1 MRDIISG
8 VRKWVNT
15 GEPFVLATV
24 VRTWRSAPRP
34 VGSSLAVSAESEML
48 GSVSGGCVE
57 KSVILEALDVLKDE
71 VPKLVN
77 YGISDDEAWEVGLS
91 CGGKI
96 EVFIEPFLAF
106 GNQDEKEI
114 WQKLNQAI
122 DQNKSVV
129 LVSNLTAKRSE
140 HSLFDIDK
148 DEIIGIALDAHQME
162 FALQASRERS
172 NKVFEHQGNKYFIR
186 TFLRKERMLLI
197 GSAHITVELI
207 SLAKQFDFET
217 IVIDP
222 RDTFASKT
230 NYPVP
235 PDEIYIKWPQ
245 EILAELQPDAE
256 TYAVILSHDP
266 KIDDPALEI
275 LLKSSVSYIGALGST
290 KTHQK
295 RIGRLKA
302 MGFFDDQINRIH
314 GPIGLDI
321 RALSA
326 KEIALSI
333 MAEIIQVRNAV
344 DD

>member
-8 VRKWVNT
+8 VLNWVNA
-15 GEPFVLATV
+15 GEPFALATV

-57 KSVILEALDVLKDE
+57 KNVIREALDVLKDE

-106 GNQDEKEI
+106 GNQDEQEI
-114 WQKLNQAI
+114 WQKLTQAI
-122 DQNKSVV
+122 DQNKSVA
-129 LVSNLTAKRSE
+129 LVSNLTAKKSE
-140 HSLFDIDK
+140 HSLLDIDK
-148 DEIIGIALDAHQME
+148 DEIAGISLDSHQKE
-162 FALQASRERS
+162 LALQACRERS

-186 TFLRKERMLLI
+186 TFLKKERMLLI
-197 GSAHITVELI
+197 GLAHISVELI
-207 SLAKQFDFET
+207 NLAKQFDFET

-245 EILAELQPDAE
+245 EILADLRPDAE

-275 LLKSSVSYIGALGST
+275 LLKSSVPYIGALGST
-290 KTHQK
+290 KTHQR

-302 MGFFDDQINRIH
+302 MGFSDHKINRIH